1 MTEQNFIKEYQT
13 EYFSLLEEF
22 FEIFTGTTVDDFS
35 SFKDISKKIRM
46 FFLDLMD
53 NMKANKQKM
62 QYVDMLEEKL
72 KDFHKQYQNKIMPLA
87 AELAGN
93 KMLLSGGTSINL
105 PQFHAI
111 KLDFTLV
118 CRRKKA

>member
-22 FEIFTGTTVDDFS
+22 FEIFTGTTVDEFS
-35 SFKDISKKIRM
+35 SFKEISKKIRM

-72 KDFHKQYQNKIMPLA
+72 KDFHKQYQDKIMPLA
-87 AELAGN
+87 SELAGN
-93 KMLLSGGTSINL
+93 KMLLSGGTSIN
-105 PQFHAI
+105 HA
-111 KLDFTLV
+111 TV
-118 CRRKKA
+118 QCH